1 MNDLGA
7 MALDYRGEWG
17 IATSF
22 GHAPVAAV
30 ANPACGSR
38 LAIAEALT
46 NLVWAPI
53 EQGIKGVSLSTN
65 WMWPSKNAEEDDHL
79 YKAVQ
84 AASDFAIE
92 LGINIPTGKDSL
104 SMTQKY
110 GKDKV
115 YAPGTVIISTVGEV
129 TDVKKIV
136 SPVLKP
142 DQDSEIVYID
152 FSFDKL
158 QLGGSSYAQV
168 LNRVGKETQDV

>member
-1 MNDLGA
+1 
-7 MALDYRGEWG
+7 
-17 IATSF
+17 
-22 GHAPVAAV
+22 
-30 ANPACGSR
+30 
-38 LAIAEALT
+38 
-46 NLVWAPI
+46 
-53 EQGIKGVSLSTN
+53 
-65 WMWPSKNAEEDDHL
+65 MWPCKNAGEDARL

-142 DQDSEIVYID
+142 DQDS
-152 FSFDKL
+152 
-158 QLGGSSYAQV
+158 
-168 LNRVGKETQDV
+168 

>member
-1 MNDLGA
+1 M
-7 MALDYRGEWG
+7 
-17 IATSF
+17 
-22 GHAPVAAV
+22 
-30 ANPACGSR
+30 
-38 LAIAEALT
+38 
-46 NLVWAPI
+46 VWAPI
-53 EQGIKGVSLSTN
+53 EQGIKGVSLSAN
-65 WMWPSKNAEEDDHL
+65 WMWPCKNAGEDARL

-152 FSFDKL
+152 FSFDTL
-158 QLGGSSYAQV
+158 QLGGSSV
-168 LNRVGKETQDV
+168 EPGR